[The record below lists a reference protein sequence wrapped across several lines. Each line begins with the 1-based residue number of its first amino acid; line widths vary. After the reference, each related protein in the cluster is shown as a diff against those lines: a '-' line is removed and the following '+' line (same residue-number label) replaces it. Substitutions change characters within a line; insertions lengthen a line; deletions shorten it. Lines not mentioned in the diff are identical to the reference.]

1 MEGQIKVILVGVDN
15 VFLGVRN
22 ENNEIPYSV
31 RTLKKIGE
39 PVTLSVHKKDN
50 AYLNVNN
57 DPISQTV
64 LKRIIE
70 NPGHPELYTAG
81 KLQLELVFNES
92 EGIGF
97 QENAGAGNIPNE

>member
-1 MEGQIKVILVGVDN
+1 MEGQIKVTLVGVDN

-22 ENNEIPYSV
+22 ANNEIPYSV
-31 RTLKKIGE
+31 ETQKNKRTPLRF
-39 PVTLSVHKKDN
+39 HKKDDT
-50 AYLNVNN
+50 YLSVNN

-70 NPGHPELYTAG
+70 NPWRPELYTTAG

-92 EGIGF
+92 GGTGF
-97 QENAGAGNIPNE
+97 QENFGGGNIPNE